1 MPYSV
6 KLGSEESYRG
16 PMPAESTP
24 ATRAARTLYERALVW
39 DNVWSLEPDYG
50 NDYEALAAHA
60 AAGVNVV
67 SITIAG
73 DNHNVSEAFKRVAA
87 ARAQL
92 RGRSAALVPIESV
105 DDIASARAAGKLG
118 VILHF
123 EGTRCFERNL
133 ETVECFYQLGVR
145 QNLLAFNLN
154 NSVCGG
160 CADSNDPGL
169 TKFGRR
175 LIREMNR
182 VGMLVDL
189 SHVGR
194 RSSLEAMEV
203 STSPCLFSHSDVHAL
218 NAHFRNL
225 HNDQIDACAAKNGVI
240 GVSGGSDYLGD
251 PSASTEA
258 VFRHV
263 DYLVSR
269 VGPAHV
275 GLGLDEMHDPGKLL
289 RYFRAN
295 TDEWPVAAD
304 PEWKGFQYA
313 SARQLPELTL
323 RMLQAGYS
331 EEAIAGVLGGNLL
344 RVCREVWR

>member
-1 MPYSV
+1 MPTDS
-6 KLGSEESYRG
+6 
-16 PMPAESTP
+16 PAVAITP
-24 ATRAARTLYERALVW
+24 TTRSLYERALVW

-50 NDYEALAAHA
+50 NGYEALEGRA

-92 RGRSAALVPIESV
+92 RERSTRLMAVESV
-105 DDIASARAAGKLG
+105 EDIRRARDSGKLG

-123 EGTRCFERNL
+123 EGTRCLERNL
-133 ETVECFYQLGVR
+133 DAVECFYRLGVR
-145 QNLLAFNLN
+145 QNLLAFNLG
-154 NSVCGG
+154 NSASGG
-160 CADSNDPGL
+160 CAEEADAGL

-175 LIREMNR
+175 LIKEMNR

-203 STSPCLFSHSDVHAL
+203 SGSPCLFSHSNVYGL
-218 NAHFRNL
+218 KAHFRNL
-225 HNDQIDACAAKNGVI
+225 HNDQIDACAAMGGVI
-240 GVSGGSDYLGD
+240 GVSGASDYLGD
-251 PSASTEA
+251 PRASTEA
-258 VFRHV
+258 LFRHV

-269 VGPAHV
+269 LGPTHV
-275 GLGLDEMHDPGKLL
+275 GISLDEMHDPAKLDS
-289 RYFRAN
+289 YFRAR

-304 PEWKGFQYA
+304 PAWPGFRYA
-313 SARQLPELTL
+313 SARQLPELTE
-323 RMLQAGYS
+323 RMLNAGYP
-331 EEAIAGVLGGNLL
+331 EEAITGVLGGNWL
-344 RVCREVWR
+344 RLCKQVWR